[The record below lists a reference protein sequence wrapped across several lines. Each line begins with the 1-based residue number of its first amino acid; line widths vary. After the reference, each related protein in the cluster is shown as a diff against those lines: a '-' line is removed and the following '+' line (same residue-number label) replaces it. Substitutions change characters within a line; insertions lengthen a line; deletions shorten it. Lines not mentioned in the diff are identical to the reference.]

1 MRVKT
6 IIVKKE
12 LGSATIEC
20 FNGRVHV
27 EHNRHGWHTTFS
39 SQKHFLK
46 KQFYL
51 FLDAL
56 IRDLDEY
63 CNAEF
68 DKIKKLIVDLE
79 GK

>member
-20 FNGRVHV
+20 FKGRVHV
-27 EHNRHGWHTTFS
+27 ERNRHGWYTTFS

-51 FLDAL
+51 FLDNL
-56 IRDLDEY
+56 VRDLDEY

-79 GK
+79 K